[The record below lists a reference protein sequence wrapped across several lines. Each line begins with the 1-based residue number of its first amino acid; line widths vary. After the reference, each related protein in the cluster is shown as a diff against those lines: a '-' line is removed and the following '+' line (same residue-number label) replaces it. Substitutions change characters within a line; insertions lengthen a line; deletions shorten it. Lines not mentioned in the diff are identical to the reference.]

1 LQQAAQT
8 GVIEELLNLCWD
20 RSRLRCDVG
29 PMPSERMLPLLRE
42 DGVAIPIVVCTRTVN
57 FFAIVCHPF
66 FVFGQRE
73 IALFEPPKFAGFGR
87 QTSRFQQ
94 FCVFGRFRTILL
106 CCEHETSSFQ
116 PGESSTGLPVTGTFG
131 SDCKSVMNGYRDEQ
145 VD

>member
-29 PMPSERMLPLLRE
+29 PMPSESMLPLLRE
-42 DGVAIPIVVCTRTVN
+42 DGIAIPIVVCTRTVY

-94 FCVFGRFRTILL
+94 
-106 CCEHETSSFQ
+106 S
-116 PGESSTGLPVTGTFG
+116 
-131 SDCKSVMNGYRDEQ
+131 
-145 VD
+145 

>member
-1 LQQAAQT
+1 
-8 GVIEELLNLCWD
+8 
-20 RSRLRCDVG
+20 
-29 PMPSERMLPLLRE
+29 MPSERMLPLLRE
-42 DGVAIPIVVCTRTVN
+42 DGVAIPVVVCTRTVY

-116 PGESSTGLPVTGTFG
+116 PGGNSTSLSSHRRFG
-131 SDCKSVMNGYRDEQ
+131 SDYKPVVSGYRVE
-145 VD
+145 